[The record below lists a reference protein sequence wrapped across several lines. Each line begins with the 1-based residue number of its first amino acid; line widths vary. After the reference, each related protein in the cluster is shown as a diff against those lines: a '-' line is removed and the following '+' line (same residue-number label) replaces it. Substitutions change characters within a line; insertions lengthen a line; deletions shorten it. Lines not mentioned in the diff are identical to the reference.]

1 MNAVGGAGKPTTP
14 NPSADPGLAVEQA
27 YQAQIKRLRLYYES
41 LTAMLRADAPDL
53 LPMLEAPKPLEHGYG
68 IVPSIVT
75 SPQPPQPEHSRSA
88 GYSWSWTHHL
98 IDQQLS
104 KIAEAEQELDCAPAR
119 RPSARRSIFE
129 ELARSYPRLREGQQQ
144 IDAHIE
150 YNRLWQAAI
159 AANRP
164 AYDHQTMLHDLA
176 VERQAIRDALK
187 DGGGPAARRFSPLDK
202 RLKQRE
208 EMLERDIE
216 AAIAPIDTP
225 EFVRVERR
233 HAHQWI
239 FVVPIYTDIEDEG
252 FVQLLK
258 SEVEKIWRVRDGVD
272 EFRLEMAVSAVRT
285 NELYSG
291 EPPPR
296 AGVRIEVERHVAHF
310 PRHGAVLTTGGAT
323 THVYGRALILG
334 PHAIPSRVLAH
345 EIGHLLGFKD
355 GYFRG
360 YRDLDG
366 NGFEVL
372 EVVAAPEDIMGA
384 PSTGAVLR
392 RHFDRI
398 LDRSAIS
405 AARAAAI
412 SDGRTARPEHTA
424 PAESTVARHWKTST
438 RLTEEVRQTSP

>member
-1 MNAVGGAGKPTTP
+1 
-14 NPSADPGLAVEQA
+14 
-27 YQAQIKRLRLYYES
+27 
-41 LTAMLRADAPDL
+41 
-53 LPMLEAPKPLEHGYG
+53 MLEAPQPLEHGYG
-68 IVPSIVT
+68 IVPRIVT

-104 KIAEAEQELDCAPAR
+104 KIAEAERELDRAPAR
-119 RPSARRSIFE
+119 RPSARRSVFE

-164 AYDHQTMLHDLA
+164 AYDRQTLLHDLA
-176 VERQAIRDALK
+176 VERQVIRDALK
-187 DGGGPAARRFSPLDK
+187 DGAGAAPRRFSPLDK

-208 EMLERDIE
+208 DMIERDIE

-225 EFVRVERR
+225 NFVRVEHR

-239 FVVPIYTDIEDEG
+239 FVLPVYTDIEDEA

-258 SEVEKIWRVRDGVD
+258 SEVEKVWRLRDGVD
-272 EFRLEMAVSAVRT
+272 EFRLEMAVSAVRA
-285 NELYSG
+285 NELYNG

-296 AGVRIEVERHVAHF
+296 AGVRIDVERHVAHF
-310 PRHGAVLTTGGAT
+310 PRDGAILTTGGAT

-360 YRDLDG
+360 YRDLARG
-366 NGFEVL
+366 GFEVL

-392 RHFDRI
+392 RHFASI

-405 AARAAAI
+405 AAEAAAI
-412 SDGRTARPEHTA
+412 SAARTARPEHTA
-424 PAESTVARHWKTST
+424 PAESAVLRHWTKTST
-438 RLTEEVRQTSP
+438 PLTEPVRQTSP